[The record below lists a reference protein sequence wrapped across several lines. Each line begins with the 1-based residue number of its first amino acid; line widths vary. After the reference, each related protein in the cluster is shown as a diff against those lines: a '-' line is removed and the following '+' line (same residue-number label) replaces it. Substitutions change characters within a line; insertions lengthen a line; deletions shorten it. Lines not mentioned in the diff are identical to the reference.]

1 MPPYEPAETPEG
13 RAGENELDL
22 QRWLHLILEHRWW
35 IIGITAGCIILA
47 AVYSFLATPIYS
59 ATATVYVQSVSRQ
72 TVGST
77 NLVGPASWMEE
88 EKFYNSQQEIIRS
101 RPVMQEVVDKLGLQ
115 GHPGF
120 GDASANNAGILASMV
135 KVEVARDS
143 ALFRITVTAP
153 YKDEVAKWAN
163 AVAEAY
169 AAQNLRSAMD
179 YVEKA
184 NQEMQLKIRQMQEQY
199 TRQQQ
204 QYSTEL
210 TKSDSYFPQNQK
222 DILDKRI
229 EALELRLGD
238 VRVRENELSAQI
250 NQMGAWAASGGNP
263 LSIPSVSQDLT
274 VQDLSKQYNEGE
286 RELSRLLAK
295 FTPQHPDVQKK
306 QRELQSLKDRI
317 ASQAQVVLSSYQNNY
332 KALRSEEANLNEELA
347 GLKREGLSFMEGASA
362 SETMATSG
370 TSLKK
375 YIDLLYDKMRE
386 LDVAGNL
393 LSNNI
398 RIIERAEPPGGP
410 VKPNLRMNLMLAL
423 LLGLMGSVG
432 SLVAYQYLDTRIRSV
447 EDIEQGLG
455 QSLLTMIPTTT
466 PESERSALESF
477 QTLRTALIYASQD
490 KVKNVILITSATPR
504 EGKSTVAVNLA
515 NILAAAGDRVL
526 LMDCDLRRPS
536 LHRKLKPT
544 DHAKGLTQYMA
555 DRQARL
561 EDFLVP
567 KAPNLWVFYAGPIP
581 PNPPELFSMK
591 RFEELLTRVR
601 QDYDWVIVDSP
612 PCLAITDAQILARH
626 AGLVVLVA
634 KYKSTPK
641 PLLERTLI
649 SLQRIHAQVAGVV
662 LNEVNTHSSYYYD
675 YYYSNHYYYATGAEP
690 KRLPWLLKG
699 RGDWGGMFR
708 HKRKEK
714 M

>member
-1 MPPYEPAETPEG
+1 MPPYEPGVTQEE
-13 RAGENELDL
+13 RAGENEIDL
-22 QRWLHLILEHRWW
+22 QRWLHLIFEHRWW
-35 IIGITAGCIILA
+35 IAGVTAGCIILA

-72 TVGST
+72 TVGSA
-77 NLVGPASWMEE
+77 NLVGPSSWMEE

-101 RPVMQEVVDKLGLQ
+101 RSVMQEVVDKLGLQ

-120 GDASANNAGILASMV
+120 GDASADNAKILASMV

-169 AAQNLRSAMD
+169 AAQNLRTAMEF
-179 YVEKA
+179 VEKA

-204 QYSTEL
+204 QYSTAL

-222 DILDKRI
+222 EILDKRI
-229 EALELRLGD
+229 EALELKLGD
-238 VRVRENELSAQI
+238 VRVRENEVSAQI
-250 NQMGAWAASGGNP
+250 NQMASWAASGGNP
-263 LSIPSVSQDLT
+263 LSIPTVSQDTT
-274 VQDLSKQYNEGE
+274 VQDLAKQYNEGE
-286 RELSRLLAK
+286 RELGRLLGK

-317 ASQAQVVLSSYQNNY
+317 ASQAQVVLSSYQNQY
-332 KALRSEEANLNEELA
+332 QALRGEEANLNGDLA
-347 GLKREGLSFMEGASA
+347 GLKREGVNFMEGAST

-370 TSLKK
+370 ASLKK

-398 RIIERAEPPGGP
+398 RIVERAVPPTAH
-410 VKPNLRMNLMLAL
+410 VKPNVRMNIMLAF
-423 LLGLMGSVG
+423 LLGLMGSIG

-455 QSLLTMIPTTT
+455 QNLLTMVPTTT
-466 PESERSALESF
+466 PESERSAVESF

-490 KVKNVILITSATPR
+490 KAKNVILITSATPR

-561 EDFLVP
+561 EDYLIP

-591 RFEELLTRVR
+591 RFEELLSRVR
-601 QDYDWVIVDSP
+601 QEYDWVLIDSP

-626 AGLVVLVA
+626 AGLVVMVA

-641 PLLERTLI
+641 PLLERALV
-649 SLQRIHAQVAGVV
+649 SLERIHAQVAGVV
-662 LNEVNTHSSYYYD
+662 LNGVNTHSSYYYD
-675 YYYSNHYYYATGAEP
+675 YYYANHYYYATGASP

-699 RGDWGGMFR
+699 RGDWGGTF
-708 HKRKEK
+708 KRKRK
-714 M
+714 GA

>member
-1 MPPYEPAETPEG
+1 MPPYEPGVTQEERDG
-13 RAGENELDL
+13 NNELDL
-22 QRWLHLILEHRWW
+22 QRWLHLIMEHRWW
-35 IIGITAGCIILA
+35 IIGVTAGCIILA

-72 TVGST
+72 TVGTSLT
-77 NLVGPASWMEE
+77 GPASYLEE
-88 EKFYNSQQEIIRS
+88 EKFYNSQQEIIKS
-101 RPVMQEVVDKLGLQ
+101 RPVMEEAADRLGLQ
-115 GHPGF
+115 NFSGF
-120 GDASANNAGILASMV
+120 HGAKDPAGILGSMV

-153 YKDEVAKWAN
+153 FKDDVAKWAN

-169 AAQNLRSAMD
+169 ADQNLKAAMSSI
-179 YVEKA
+179 EKA
-184 NQEMQLKIRQMQEQY
+184 NEEMRSKISQMQEQY

-210 TKSDSYFPQNQK
+210 NKSDSYFPQNQK

-238 VRVRENELSAQI
+238 VKVKENEVSAQI
-250 NQMGAWAASGGNP
+250 NQMESWSASGGNP
-263 LSIPSVSQDLT
+263 LSIPSVSQDPS
-274 VQDLSKQYNEGE
+274 VQDLSRQYNDGE

-317 ASQAQVVLSSYQNNY
+317 ASQAQIVLSSYRNQY
-332 KALRSEEANLNEELA
+332 QALRSEEANLNDELQ
-347 GLKREGLSFMEGASA
+347 GLKRQGVSFMEGASA

-370 TSLKK
+370 ATLKK

-398 RIIERAEPPGGP
+398 RIVEKAVPPRAP
-410 VKPNLRMNLMLAL
+410 VKPNLKMNLMLAV

-455 QSLLTMIPTTT
+455 QSLLTMVPTTT
-466 PESERSALESF
+466 PETERSAVESF
-477 QTLRTALIYASQD
+477 QTLRTALIYASED
-490 KVKNVILITSATPR
+490 RVKNVILITSATPR

-515 NILAAAGDRVL
+515 NTLAAAGDRVL

-536 LHRKLKPT
+536 LHRKLKPS

-555 DRQARL
+555 DRQAKL
-561 EDFLVP
+561 EDYLTP
-567 KAPNLWVFYAGPIP
+567 KSPNLWVFYAGPVP

-591 RFEELLTRVR
+591 RFEELLSRVR
-601 QDYDWVIVDSP
+601 HDYDWVIIDSP

-641 PLLERTLI
+641 PLLERTLV
-649 SLQRIHAQVAGVV
+649 SLERIRAQVAGVV
-662 LNEVNTHSSYYYD
+662 LNEVNTRSSYYYD
-675 YYYSNHYYYATGAEP
+675 YYYSNHYYYATGTEP

-699 RGDWGGMFR
+699 RGDWGGSS
-708 HKRKEK
+708 KRRGKGS
-714 M
+714 